1 MNATRAL
8 GGLAAVVIAACSTGS
23 SRDDGTGEPPVAD
36 SGLPN
41 VVDSGGTFDAG
52 ASGPPGGVFVHLFEW
67 TWPDVA
73 AECESFLGPKGYAAV
88 QVSPPSEHA
97 VLAGHPWWQ
106 RYQTVGYALDKS
118 RSGTKAA
125 FVDMVQRCA
134 KVGVGIYV
142 DAVLNHMTGQASGV
156 GSNGT
161 AFTKYVYPG
170 LYTQTDFHM
179 PTCAIMPADY
189 ATSADH
195 VQNCELVGLADLNT
209 GSASVQGKIADYL
222 VALVRIGVRGF
233 RVDAAKHMAPADL
246 DATVNRVN
254 QAVAPSVPYYF
265 FEVIDPGGEA
275 VHASDYF
282 SVGATTHAVI
292 DVTEFKYSGIDDYFL
307 NRAGSK
313 IAGLKTLQG
322 AGWPLMPSERAVVF
336 TNNHDTQRD
345 TAIYYKDAPY
355 YDLANAFM
363 LAWPYGHPSVMSSFA
378 FDRATQA
385 GKDMGPPSDAAGAT
399 TPVYAGG
406 TPHCAATPGAAQP
419 GEWVCEHRA
428 RSAANMVAFR
438 RVAGAAPVANWWD
451 DGMNQIAFSRG
462 DRGFVV
468 INRED
473 APLTRGFST
482 SACSG
487 AQIDVDVMGV
497 ANVTVPAN
505 SAVAIHAEAKL

>member
-1 MNATRAL
+1 MDPHVGLWILPFETTRLGTIMRKYGIALGHPRHVGGDAGHPAGRQVRARSVPRRAAHAAIDLPHRHEPRVRQLRQLARRHPAVNATRAL

-179 PTCAIMPADY
+179 PTCTIMPADY

-246 DATVNRVN
+246 DATVNRV
-254 QAVAPSVPYYF
+254 
-265 FEVIDPGGEA
+265 
-275 VHASDYF
+275 
-282 SVGATTHAVI
+282 
-292 DVTEFKYSGIDDYFL
+292 
-307 NRAGSK
+307 
-313 IAGLKTLQG
+313 
-322 AGWPLMPSERAVVF
+322 
-336 TNNHDTQRD
+336 
-345 TAIYYKDAPY
+345 
-355 YDLANAFM
+355 
-363 LAWPYGHPSVMSSFA
+363 
-378 FDRATQA
+378 
-385 GKDMGPPSDAAGAT
+385 
-399 TPVYAGG
+399 
-406 TPHCAATPGAAQP
+406 
-419 GEWVCEHRA
+419 
-428 RSAANMVAFR
+428 
-438 RVAGAAPVANWWD
+438 
-451 DGMNQIAFSRG
+451 
-462 DRGFVV
+462 
-468 INRED
+468 
-473 APLTRGFST
+473 
-482 SACSG
+482 
-487 AQIDVDVMGV
+487 
-497 ANVTVPAN
+497 
-505 SAVAIHAEAKL
+505 